1 MHPGALPLGRQ
12 GPSRYRGGSGMGG
25 PIGTERHGKSDKR
38 LGRFRK
44 PCSWLLWLRLLE
56 EP

>member
-12 GPSRYRGGSGMGG
+12 GPSRYRCGSGMGG
-25 PIGTERHGKSDKR
+25 PVSAERHDKSDNR

-44 PCSWLLWLRLLE
+44 PCSWLLWLGLLE